1 MSVPR
6 AQSPNQKSLSASI
19 SFVSPAAQRRRRVEH
34 YCLKPPPTQSIS
46 APPKLCARAKAL
58 RRLSWDPARGRT
70 AGLVKVGV
78 VEHGG
83 GGGGGGGGSGGFG
96 LPAE

>member
-6 AQSPNQKSLSASI
+6 AQSLNQKSLSASI

-46 APPKLCARAKAL
+46 APPKLCARAQAVIVG
-58 RRLSWDPARGRT
+58 PGARAT
-70 AGLVKVGV
+70 VGLGKVGV

-83 GGGGGGGGSGGFG
+83 GGGGGFG